1 MELEEEVLMLAL
13 LHKKFF
19 KKKHRHQYWVHPVLY
34 TRLETGQFYTLFYE
48 LRKNESEFLKYFHM
62 SLKSFEQL
70 LYLLQEGICGL
81 ETNMRRC
88 VPPAERLVMTLR

>member
-1 MELEEEVLMLAL
+1 MLAL
-13 LHKKFF
+13 LHKKFS
-19 KKKHRHQYWVHPVLY
+19 KNKHHHQYWVHSVLC

-48 LRKNESEFLKYFHM
+48 LRKDESEFFKYFRM
-62 SLKSFEQL
+62 SLKSFDEL

-81 ETNMRRC
+81 ETNVRRC